1 MKDTNGKLVG
11 VEMSST
17 AGIVSVVDVVV
28 DIAALVVDVE
38 ELVVDI
44 VELVAGLAADGHTHS
59 LHWLVPKGDLGGN
72 SIGASFDW
80 IKNYYKILS
89 NEIQSIGHTFSW
101 CTLAPDS
108 RNDYLPKILLWY
120 WNATLAV
127 DESVAHC
134 GSKAGT
140 SADGIP
146 IDQNVLAPHVLEY
159 CLHLCH

>member
-59 LHWLVPKGDLGGN
+59 LH
-72 SIGASFDW
+72 
-80 IKNYYKILS
+80 
-89 NEIQSIGHTFSW
+89 
-101 CTLAPDS
+101 
-108 RNDYLPKILLWY
+108 
-120 WNATLAV
+120 
-127 DESVAHC
+127 
-134 GSKAGT
+134 
-140 SADGIP
+140 
-146 IDQNVLAPHVLEY
+146 
-159 CLHLCH
+159 